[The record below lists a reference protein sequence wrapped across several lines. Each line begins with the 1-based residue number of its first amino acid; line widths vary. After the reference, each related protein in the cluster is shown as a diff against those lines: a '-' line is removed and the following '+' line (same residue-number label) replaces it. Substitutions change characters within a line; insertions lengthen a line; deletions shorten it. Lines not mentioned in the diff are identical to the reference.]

1 MVRDVRGGQQQ
12 ALVPRR
18 PAIQR
23 RGAGSGDVPNVDV
36 HTQMP
41 VPAPGDAAR
50 STCGGR
56 VAFRVEYLHR
66 AQTQR
71 LDPGTRTESRTHF
84 LRKPLRER
92 VWKRRQAPVVVVNR
106 KVIRVALEQSQRLA

>member
-18 PAIQR
+18 RAIQR

-36 HTQMP
+36 HAQVP
-41 VPAPGDAAR
+41 VPAPGNGR

-56 VAFRVEYLHR
+56 IAFSVEYLHR

-71 LDPGTRTESRTHF
+71 LDPGTRTEGLTHF

-106 KVIRVALEQSQRLA
+106 KVIRVALEQSQRLAR